1 MLGNITNIPLSQ
13 KKKIKNA
20 QCKRCLN
27 KFQEKEIFTIQ
38 QFQYRKSPSYD
49 WTKEF
54 FSLLKIGEWDSF
66 CEDCISYYGNVSN
79 DVWLKY
85 CNK

>member
-1 MLGNITNIPLSQ
+1 M
-13 KKKIKNA
+13 KNA

-27 KFQEKEIFTIQ
+27 KFKEKEITIQ

-54 FSLLKIGEWDSF
+54 LAMLKIDEWDSF
-66 CEDCISYYGNVSN
+66 CEDCIHYYKEISKN
-79 DVWLKY
+79 VWLKY
-85 CNK
+85 CSQ

>member
-1 MLGNITNIPLSQ
+1 M
-13 KKKIKNA
+13 KDA

-27 KFQEKEIFTIQ
+27 KFNQKDIYTIQ
-38 QFQYRKSPSYD
+38 QFQYRKSPSYG

-54 FSLLKIGEWDSF
+54 FGILGIGEWESF
-66 CEDCISYYGNVSN
+66 CEGCLLYYGKISN

-85 CNK
+85 CNN